1 MIFFPSH
8 SSKACFFSSFFRT
21 KLPLDDFIRTTDK
34 PLKILDI
41 GCGASCVYSVLGS
54 KVFPEKTQITALEP
68 SEENFKIATQ
78 NISKNELT
86 NITVLNTPFQE
97 LEGEYDVCICN
108 PPFYETGDKTGDKTE
123 NTSGDNRKEITG
135 VETDSSFQNRSGRRK
150 IGKFAAATGHS
161 KECEVTGGEV
171 DYVKS
176 IIDWSEKKNTI
187 LNSSMLGKKSS
198 IERIMRLRVYL
209 M

>member
-1 MIFFPSH
+1 MIFSPSH
-8 SSKACFFSSFFRT
+8 SSKACCFSSFFRT
-21 KLPLDDFIRTTDK
+21 KLSLDDFIRTTDK

-54 KVFPEKTQITALEP
+54 KVFPEKTRITALEP
-68 SEENFKIATQ
+68 SERNFKIATQ

-108 PPFYETGDKTGDKTE
+108 PPFYETGDKTED
-123 NTSGDNRKEITG
+123 TSGSKKGYING
-135 VETDSSFQNRSGRRK
+135 VKTDPSFQNRSGRRK

-176 IIDWSEKKNTI
+176 IIDWSEKKNTK